1 MKVAQLLD
9 LQGPWQC
16 QVYGGIN
23 YLLRRS
29 YGPIRVFFRPSC
41 SWRSE
46 YLFSQSFSAAPPIQ
60 ALRGLPCLGSF
71 SVWRV
76 RPIKG
81 PPAGVLLCKSVHL
94 ALKGAPWVGSCSV
107 AQCVRNLMAHPL
119 YCSAAS
125 AGMWGEAVLMAPP
138 LRVTQ
143 QYRLASIA
151 AQLSST
157 GISPQVSSLTSPPP
171 VSGQSTAALALG
183 LVHNP

>member
-1 MKVAQLLD
+1 
-9 LQGPWQC
+9 
-16 QVYGGIN
+16 
-23 YLLRRS
+23 
-29 YGPIRVFFRPSC
+29 
-41 SWRSE
+41 
-46 YLFSQSFSAAPPIQ
+46 
-60 ALRGLPCLGSF
+60 
-71 SVWRV
+71 
-76 RPIKG
+76 
-81 PPAGVLLCKSVHL
+81 
-94 ALKGAPWVGSCSV
+94 
-107 AQCVRNLMAHPL
+107 MAHPL